1 MMILCQNRK
10 GLVKVGTKIY
20 ILEFKD
26 SVQILNRIN
35 RDDVVVLGEYEKK
48 SDAEDILKKIFQAI
62 RNKRDSF
69 CMPRP
74 DEIVRI

>member
-1 MMILCQNRK
+1 MMIFCQDRRQ
-10 GLVKVGTKIY
+10 LVKAGRKIY

-26 SVQILNRIN
+26 GVQILNWVN
-35 RDDVVVLGEYEKK
+35 QDDAVVLGEYEKK

-69 CMPRP
+69 CMPKP
-74 DEIVRI
+74 DEIARI